1 MAISFLAPTHAC
13 ILDGASAAN
22 IKGYVWLGLTAA
34 SDTAA
39 CCAFYAGSTTG
50 DPLLY
55 NLSVASGTGIR
66 SVPLVGPFNISPCSM
81 SVYCQ
86 LTGTRACALVLT
98 AC

>member
-39 CCAFYAGSTTG
+39 CCAFYAGSTTA
-50 DPLLY
+50 DTLLY
-55 NLSVASGTGIR
+55 NLSVASGAGHR
-66 SVPLVGPFNISPCSM
+66 STPLVGPFQTSDCAI
-81 SVYCQ
+81 YCQ
-86 LTGTRACALVLT
+86 VTGTRACALVLT
-98 AC
+98 AS